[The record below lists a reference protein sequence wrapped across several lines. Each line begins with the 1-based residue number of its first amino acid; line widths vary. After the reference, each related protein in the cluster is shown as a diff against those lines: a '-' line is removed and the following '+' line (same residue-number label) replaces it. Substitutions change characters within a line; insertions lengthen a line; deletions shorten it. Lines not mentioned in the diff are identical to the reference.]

1 MNKFCLR
8 VVTLEQ
14 HIGEQ
19 LGEESTSSHLPR
31 LREREGTSTAGSK
44 CSPTCSQAGSW
55 LFALIDLSASRW
67 ALSHWDMTTEGTG
80 RIKENDRVFELDLRD
95 HLDLGSKYK
104 CKYKYIN
111 YQHSCYFTNWGTRLQ
126 RDLGDLLETCSIQTE
141 WDWPCSRCRALPCL
155 LLALRPGLP
164 VE

>member
-67 ALSHWDMTTEGTG
+67 ALSHWDVTTEDTG
-80 RIKENDRVFELDLRD
+80 RIKETCRVF
-95 HLDLGSKYK
+95 
-104 CKYKYIN
+104 
-111 YQHSCYFTNWGTRLQ
+111 Q
-126 RDLGDLLETCSIQTE
+126 LEGISETF
-141 WDWPCSRCRALPCL
+141 
-155 LLALRPGLP
+155 
-164 VE
+164 